1 MNEKGLDQTL
11 KSSSVEDYVGFERNS
26 PTKNEL
32 LNGKMLARSGS
43 NRWHNLIVAN
53 TAIAVGSKMH
63 GHKCEI
69 YISNMRVKLA
79 SNYICYPDIV
89 IVNGEPK
96 FSDHNY
102 DLLQNPT
109 VVVEIFSN
117 QTNSSDKTKK
127 LENFLEMES
136 IRECLLLKEDEMR
149 VEHYARQNAKQWI
162 YRIYNERDD
171 VISLDS
177 VNCKVS
183 VAEIYAQIKFKQAEF
198 MSKAVN

>member
-1 MNEKGLDQTL
+1 MAACL
-11 KSSSVEDYVGFERNS
+11 
-26 PTKNEL
+26 P
-32 LNGKMLARSGS
+32 RSGS
-43 NRWHNLIVAN
+43 NRWHNLIVSN

-79 SNYICYPDIV
+79 NNFICYPDIV

-96 FSDHNY
+96 FADNNL

-109 VVVEIFSN
+109 VVVEIFSS

-127 LENFLEMES
+127 LESFLEMES

-171 VISLDS
+171 VVSLDS

-183 VAEIYAQIKFKQAEF
+183 VAEIYAQIKFRQAEF
-198 MSKAVN
+198 ASKAVN